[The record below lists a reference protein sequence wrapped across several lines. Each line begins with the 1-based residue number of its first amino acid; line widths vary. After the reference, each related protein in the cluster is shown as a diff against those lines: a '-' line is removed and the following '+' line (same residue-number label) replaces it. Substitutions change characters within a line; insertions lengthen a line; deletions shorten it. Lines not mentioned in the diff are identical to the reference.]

1 MTLLIALVTVDAA
14 RELDE
19 DLPPLVAAFTEHG
32 FGVATPSWDDPAIDW
47 SRYAL
52 TLLRSTWDYTDRLS
66 EFLAWCER
74 IAHLTTLCNPP
85 ALVRWN
91 IDKRYALD
99 LARAGVAIIPSAFFG
114 PGERPDFPSSD
125 EFVVK
130 PSVGAGSRGARR
142 FRANEHD
149 AAMLHA
155 SQLQAA
161 GFTVLV
167 QPYLKSVDARGESAL
182 VYFDGIFSHCICK
195 GPLLALDGSEVQ
207 GLFAREDISAR
218 DAAADEIALGGR
230 AVAAIPGGAPLYAR
244 VDLIRDDA
252 GAPRV
257 LELELTEPS
266 LFFNYA
272 PGSAD
277 RYVTASQKR
286 LGAGR

>member
-1 MTLLIALVTVDAA
+1 MTTLIALVTADAA

-19 DLPPLVAAFTEHG
+19 DLPPLIAAFTEQG
-32 FGVATPSWDDPAIDW
+32 FAVETPSWDDVAINW
-47 SRYAL
+47 SRFAL

-66 EFLAWCER
+66 EFMAWCER
-74 IAHLTTLCNPP
+74 VAHLTTLCNPP

-99 LARAGVAIIPSAFFG
+99 LARAGVAIIPSTFYA
-114 PGERPDFPSSD
+114 PGERSQFPTGD

-142 FRANEHD
+142 FRANEH
-149 AAMLHA
+149 AAAATHA
-155 SQLQAA
+155 ALLQAA

-167 QPYLKSVDARGESAL
+167 QPYLTSVDARGESAL
-182 VYFDGIFSHCICK
+182 VYFDGIFSHCIRK
-195 GPLLALDGSEVQ
+195 GPLLALDGSEVE
-207 GLFAREDISAR
+207 GLFAREDIRAR
-218 DAAADEIALGGR
+218 AAAADEIAVGAR

-244 VDLIRDDA
+244 VDLIRDAA
-252 GAPRV
+252 GNPCV

-266 LFFNYA
+266 LFFNHA

-277 RYVTASQKR
+277 RYVAACRKR
-286 LGAGR
+286 LSGDR